1 MLRRKPLL
9 PILGLLLVGALLYRP
24 RRKPTARR
32 VFVEGAEAVA
42 AHIREGRFQRSLSLV
57 AGLSSILAGADVA
70 SEHYRGSYN
79 QTIMWSPVV
88 LSGAMTV
95 AGVWGAFSRT
105 AARTVLRW
113 TSLVTLID
121 GIVGFGFHVRG
132 IARKPGGWRLPVA
145 NIIMGPPI
153 FAPLLFGVAAYL
165 GLVASYLRPEES
177 PAFDPRTKVARLR
190 DFILRRPPPA
200 WRVELREG
208 RFQKHLAVV
217 TMLSTFF
224 SGFEALYSHYK
235 TNFKYKAQWTP
246 VILTPLLMGAA
257 GASIKSARVAR
268 TWLPG
273 LSLLAMLNGGVGF
286 FYHIRGVLR
295 RPGGLKQLPYNLLYG
310 PPAFAPL
317 LFSACG
323 FYGLLASLMRRETD

>member
-1 MLRRKPLL
+1 MRRKLLL
-9 PILGLLLVGALLYRP
+9 PVLGLLLVGAVLRRP
-24 RRKPTARR
+24 RRKPKARR
-32 VFVEGAEAVA
+32 VFVAGTEAVA
-42 AHIREGRFQRSLSLV
+42 AHIREGRFQRGLSLV
-57 AGLSSILAGADVA
+57 AGLSSIMAGADVA

-79 QTIMWSPVV
+79 QKIMWSPVI

-95 AGVWGAFSRT
+95 AGVWGACSEW

-113 TSLVTLID
+113 TSALTLLD
-121 GIVGFGFHVRG
+121 GVVGFGFHIRG
-132 IARKPGGWRLPVA
+132 IVRKPGSWRLPVA

-165 GLVASYLRPEES
+165 GLVASYLRQEES
-177 PAFDPRTKVARLR
+177 PVIDPRTQAARLR
-190 DFILRRPPPA
+190 DWLLRRPPPP

-208 RFQKHLAVV
+208 RFQKHLAAV
-217 TMLSTFF
+217 TMISTFF

-246 VILTPLLMGAA
+246 VIMTPLLMGAA
-257 GASIKSARVAR
+257 GASMKSARIAR

-286 FYHIRGVLR
+286 FYHMRGVLR

-317 LFSACG
+317 LFAACG
-323 FYGLLASLMRRETD
+323 FYGVLASLMRRETD